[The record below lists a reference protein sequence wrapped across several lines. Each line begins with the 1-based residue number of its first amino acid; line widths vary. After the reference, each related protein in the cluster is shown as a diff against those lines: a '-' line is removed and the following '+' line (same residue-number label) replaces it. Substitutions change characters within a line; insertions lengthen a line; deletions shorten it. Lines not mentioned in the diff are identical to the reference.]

1 MKYQLNTTQYLKFK
15 NMIVDNYCGN
25 LCAFDGSN
33 YQVLDKYENIFI
45 GQNLETKSPI
55 FEYLFGIIHFS
66 SPYTYTIPNKKDC
79 IRKTFT
85 PAIHKFKQQIRVK
98 TSKISQKKDL
108 YAIIKIETIENN
120 IILCDVV
127 NYIGDIGNKESEDK
141 FMEYICSANWK
152 RTKKITQLFLDC
164 KDIDLTPNREDYTKK
179 IIYSIDPENCLDID
193 DALHCEY
200 NIETNTYEIGIHIA
214 DVSSYIQENTLQ
226 DEELKNRIETIYN
239 YKKSPIHM
247 IPEEL
252 SVNYISL
259 LEQRQKRAFSVIIK
273 LQKEDNKITILD
285 VKFKKTNIIVKKNL
299 TYEEAQNMILLDDNV
314 KNLFE
319 LGLLLK
325 NEISSSFDT
334 NIIYDTH
341 QMVEVYMI
349 YANKFAGEF
358 IHTYDSQN
366 ILLRSHKTSK
376 QQDIIC
382 DVQDEKIKLVLQ
394 QKHNVTKTEQARYQI
409 GSHNSQHKGLNLDFY
424 THMTSPIRRYADII
438 IHRQLWNMMC
448 NIKLQKPEIKT
459 VFLMNYFKKI
469 YKQTER
475 FMKICELAN
484 IIGQTC
490 VTTDAYITNINEN
503 MIRIYIEE
511 YNIDYDVEIVN
522 DKLKYLDI
530 DKKYV
535 LFQKIKVKLVCSRE
549 PFVKFYFEFFL

>member
-1 MKYQLNTTQYLKFK
+1 
-15 NMIVDNYCGN
+15 MIVDNYCSN

-33 YQVLDKYENIFI
+33 YQIIENCENIFV
-45 GQNLETKSPI
+45 GKNLETKIPC

-66 SPYTYTIPNKKDC
+66 SPYTYTIPNKKDY

-108 YAIIKIETIENN
+108 YAIVKIESIENN

-127 NYIGDIGNKESEDK
+127 NYIGDIGDKEKEDK
-141 FMEYICSANWK
+141 LMELICSANWK
-152 RTKKITQLFLDC
+152 RTKKMTQLFLDC
-164 KDIDLTPNREDYTKK
+164 KDIDLTPEREDYTKK

-193 DALHCEY
+193 DALHCELDLQ
-200 NIETNTYEIGIHIA
+200 TNTYEIGIHIA
-214 DVSSYIQENTLQ
+214 DVSSYIQENTQQ
-226 DEELKNRIETIYN
+226 DEELKNRIETIYD

-252 SVNYISL
+252 SVQYISL
-259 LEQRQKRAFSVIIK
+259 LEKKIKRAFSVIIK
-273 LQKEDNKITILD
+273 IQKDGDKIQILD
-285 VKFKKTNIIVKKNL
+285 VQFKKTNIIIKKNL
-299 TYEEAQNMILLDDNV
+299 TYEQAQTMISEDIDI
-314 KNLFE
+314 KNLYE
-319 LGLLLK
+319 IGLLLK
-325 NEISSSFDT
+325 NNISSSFDE

-358 IHTYDSQN
+358 IYNYDPNN
-366 ILLRSHKTSK
+366 ILLRTHNSTKK
-376 QQDIIC
+376 LNIIC
-382 DVQDEKIKLVLQ
+382 DIQDEKLKLLLQ
-394 QKHNVTKTEQARYQI
+394 QKHNITKTEQARYQI
-409 GSHNSQHKGLNLDFY
+409 GSHNSHHKGLNLDFY

-438 IHRQLWNMMC
+438 IHRQLWNMMS

-484 IIGQTC
+484 ILGQNC
-490 VTTDAYITNINEN
+490 ITTDAYITNINEN
-503 MIRIYIEE
+503 IIRIYIEE
-511 YNIDYDVEIVN
+511 YNIDYDIEIVN
-522 DKLKYLDI
+522 DKLKYLDMDR

-535 LFQKIKVKLVCSRE
+535 LFQKIKVKLICSRE
-549 PFVKFYFEFFL
+549 PFVKFYFEIL